1 MSLVPQAEG
10 AGMRG
15 QADLFLDYDAPPGPI
30 RRSADEIIVKARP
43 CSGSIETPDYETA
56 AQMLEATGDYRV
68 LRRLQPRPVVV
79 ARTPCASEKIA
90 VILDTET
97 TGLDQTRDEI
107 IELGMVAFV
116 YGEEG
121 RIGDVIGA
129 FNALREPGV
138 PISPEITC
146 LTGITSDMVAGQVL
160 DLEAVE
166 QFIAP
171 ADLVIAH
178 NARFDRPFC
187 ERLSK
192 GFQVKAWACSHSEI
206 AWSGFGFE
214 GSKLGYLLTQ
224 CGWFHQGH
232 RAVEDCHALLE
243 VLAAPLPSGAGLPF
257 GHLIAAARKA
267 LVRIWAEGS
276 PFDMKDVLKARGYRW
291 NDGTDG
297 RPKAWWVEV
306 DEETGE
312 AELTFL
318 RREVYR
324 REVEPYTQRI
334 TAFERFR
341 SAR

>member
-1 MSLVPQAEG
+1 
-10 AGMRG
+10 MRG
-15 QADLFLDYDAPPGPI
+15 QADLFLDYDAPPRPG
-30 RRSADEIIVKARP
+30 RRPADEIIVKARP
-43 CSGSIETPDYETA
+43 PSESFEAPDCETYA
-56 AQMLEATGDYRV
+56 RMLEATGDYRI
-68 LRRLQPRPVVV
+68 LRRLQPRPVVDSH
-79 ARTPCASEKIA
+79 TPCEGRKIA

-97 TGLDQTRDEI
+97 TGLDHTRDEV

-121 RIGDVIGA
+121 RIGNVIGT
-129 FNALREPGV
+129 FNGLREPGV
-138 PISPEITC
+138 PISPEITR
-146 LTGITSDMVAGQVL
+146 LTGITPDMVAGQVL
-160 DLEAVE
+160 GLKAVE
-166 QFIAP
+166 RFIAP

-192 GFQVKAWACSHSEI
+192 SFQVKAWACSHSEI

-232 RAVEDCHALLE
+232 RAVEDCYALLE
-243 VLAAPLPSGAGLPF
+243 VLAAPLPSRAGPPF
-257 GHLIAAARKA
+257 GHLLSSARKA

-312 AELTFL
+312 VEIAFL

-324 REVEPYTQRI
+324 REVEPYTQKV

-341 SAR
+341 SVR

>member
-1 MSLVPQAEG
+1 
-10 AGMRG
+10 MRG
-15 QADLFLDYDAPPGPI
+15 QADLFFDYDAPPGPI
-30 RRSADEIIVKARP
+30 ETSPANEIVIKARQR
-43 CSGSIETPDYETA
+43 SESFKAPDHETA
-56 AQMLEATGDYRV
+56 ARMLEATGDYRV
-68 LRRLQPRPVVV
+68 LRRLQPRPIVVSGV
-79 ARTPCASEKIA
+79 RRQAEKIA
-90 VILDTET
+90 VIVDTET
-97 TGLDQTRDEI
+97 TGLDHTRDEV
-107 IELGMVAFV
+107 IELGMVAFL
-116 YGEEG
+116 YDEDG
-121 RIGDVIGA
+121 RIGEVIGT
-129 FNALREPGV
+129 FNGLREPSV
-138 PISPEITC
+138 PIGPEITH
-146 LTGITSDMVAGQVL
+146 LTGITPEMVAGQVL
-160 DLEAVE
+160 DLAAVE
-166 QFIAP
+166 RFIEA
-171 ADLVIAH
+171 ADLIIAH

-243 VLAAPLPSGAGLPF
+243 VLASPLPSGAGFPF
-257 GHLIAAARKA
+257 EHLLASARKA

-276 PFDMKDVLKARGYRW
+276 PFDMKDMLKARGYRW

-306 DEETGE
+306 DEEAFE
-312 AELTFL
+312 AELAFL
-318 RREVYR
+318 QREVYR
-324 REVEPYTQRI
+324 REVEPFSQRI

>member
-1 MSLVPQAEG
+1 VVSGV
-10 AGMRG
+10 
-15 QADLFLDYDAPPGPI
+15 
-30 RRSADEIIVKARP
+30 RRQ
-43 CSGSIETPDYETA
+43 G
-56 AQMLEATGDYRV
+56 
-68 LRRLQPRPVVV
+68 
-79 ARTPCASEKIA
+79 EKIA
-90 VILDTET
+90 VIVDTET
-97 TGLDQTRDEI
+97 TGLDHTRDEV
-107 IELGMVAFV
+107 IELGMVAFL
-116 YGEEG
+116 YDEDG
-121 RIGDVIGA
+121 RIGEVIGT
-129 FNALREPGV
+129 FNGLREPSV
-138 PISPEITC
+138 PIGPEITR
-146 LTGITSDMVAGQVL
+146 LTGITPEMVAGQVL
-160 DLEAVE
+160 DLAAVE
-166 QFIAP
+166 RFIEA
-171 ADLVIAH
+171 ADLIIAH

-232 RAVEDCHALLE
+232 RAVEDCYALLE
-243 VLAAPLPSGAGLPF
+243 VLAAPLPSRAGPPF
-257 GHLIAAARKA
+257 GHLLSSARKA

-312 AELTFL
+312 VEIAFL

-324 REVEPYTQRI
+324 REVEPYTQKV

-341 SAR
+341 SVR